1 MSNVPEIVKEDIKI
15 FRAKLI
21 YLFGQA
27 NAIIEFCLLAEQ
39 ELKDN
44 NNELKKYAF
53 KKMLKKM
60 KYSSRV
66 LEDIVHSND
75 IF

>member
-27 NAIIEFCLLAEQ
+27 NTILEFCLLAEQ
-39 ELKDN
+39 EFKDN
-44 NNELKKYAF
+44 NNELQKYAF
-53 KKMLKKM
+53 NKILKKM
-60 KYSSRV
+60 KHASRV
-66 LEDIVHSND
+66 LEDIVHSKD